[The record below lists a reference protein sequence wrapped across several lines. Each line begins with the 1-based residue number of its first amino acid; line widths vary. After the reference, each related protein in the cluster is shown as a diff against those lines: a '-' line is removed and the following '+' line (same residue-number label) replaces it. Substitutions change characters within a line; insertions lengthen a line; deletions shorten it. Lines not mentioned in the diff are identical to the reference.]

1 MFLGN
6 RFKDLFSGI
15 FILSLLL
22 TACSNSLGLGAISA
36 QQPDLKL
43 WYDKPAT
50 NWMTSALPIGNGELG
65 AMFFGGVTE
74 ERIQFNE
81 KTLWTGSTTQ
91 RGAYQSFGDVR
102 LTFPGHAAESEYR
115 RELSLDDA
123 IGTVSY
129 RIDSILYRR
138 EYFASRPDGVI
149 VMRITTPGSRGKI
162 TMSTDM
168 TTEHSASKVI
178 SSNMITF
185 RGKLDLLSYEA
196 QLSVLNEGGILV
208 SDDNKITVSG
218 ADAIT
223 LLLTAA
229 TNYDISSSTY
239 VGKTTEELHQYPAN
253 RISRATAKPY
263 EALRDNHLK
272 DYQPLFNRV
281 KLALGTGVPEYP
293 TDILLH
299 QHRESRYLD
308 VLYFQ
313 YGRYLMLASSRGM
326 DLPNNLQGIWNDNN
340 NPPWQCDIH
349 TNINIQMNYWPAEST
364 NLSECH
370 LPFIRY
376 VATEAGRENGSF
388 RNLARS
394 EGCRGWTVKTQSNIF
409 AYTDWNI
416 NRPANAWYGMHLW
429 QHYAYTDDIEYLRK
443 IAFPV
448 LQAACEYWFDRLK
461 EDATGK
467 LVAPNEWS
475 PEQGP
480 WEDGVAYA
488 QQLIWELF
496 NSTLKACDVLDYHAP
511 FTTELKDKFARLDNG
526 LSIGS
531 WGQIKEWKQDTQNID
546 KPGNRH
552 RHLSQL
558 IALYPGN
565 QISYHLDS
573 LYADAARTTLTSRG
587 DEGTGWSR
595 AWKISCWARL
605 FDGNHAYKL
614 LKAALNPTHITVV
627 STSNNDG
634 GVYDNLLDA
643 HPPFQ
648 IDGNFGATAGIA
660 ELLVQSNRGF
670 IQLLPALPS
679 AWPEGNFEGLKAEG
693 NFTIDLAWKAGKPTT
708 CHIHSG
714 SGRLCTVY
722 YPGIAKATISDEEGK
737 EVSVTIK
744 NENEISFPT
753 VKQKVYKIR
762 CI

>member
-1 MFLGN
+1 MFLK
-6 RFKDLFSGI
+6 RFKKLFSGT
-15 FILSLLL
+15 FIVSLFLI
-22 TACSNSLGLGAISA
+22 ACDNSPGSGAIST
-36 QQPDLKL
+36 QHPDLKL

-91 RGAYQSFGDVR
+91 RGAYQSFGDIH
-102 LTFPGHAAESEYR
+102 LTFPGHTAENEYR

-123 IGTVSY
+123 IGRVSY
-129 RIDSILYRR
+129 KIDGVKYLR
-138 EYFASRPDGVI
+138 EYFVSLPDSII
-149 VMRITTPGSRGKI
+149 VMRITTPDSNEKI
-162 TMSTDM
+162 TMSVDM
-168 TTEHSASKVI
+168 TTKQNVLRAI
-178 SSNMITF
+178 SSNQMSF
-185 RGKLDLLSYEA
+185 HGKLDLLSFEA
-196 QLSVLNEGGILV
+196 QLSVLNEGGVLV
-208 SDDNKITVSG
+208 SDDHKITVYG

-223 LLLTAA
+223 ILLAAA

-239 VGKTTEELHQYPAN
+239 IGQTKEQLHNRLAS
-253 RISRATAKPY
+253 RISQASSQSY
-263 EALRDNHLK
+263 GELRDAHLR

-281 KLALGTGVPEYP
+281 KLALGTEAPEYP
-293 TDILLH
+293 TDILLY
-299 QHRESRYLD
+299 QHRESLYLD
-308 VLYFQ
+308 MLYFQ

-349 TNINIQMNYWPAEST
+349 TNINIQMNYWPAENT

-370 LPFIRY
+370 LPFINY
-376 VATEAGRENGSF
+376 VVTEAGRENGSF
-388 RNLARS
+388 RNLAQS
-394 EGCRGWTVKTQSNIF
+394 EGNRGWAVKTQSNIF

-416 NRPANAWYGMHLW
+416 NRPANAWYCMHLW
-429 QHYAYTDDIEYLRK
+429 QHYAYSGDIIYLREK
-443 IAFPV
+443 AFPV
-448 LQAACEYWFDRLK
+448 LQSTCEYWFDRLK

-480 WEDGVAYA
+480 WEDGVAYV

-496 NSTLKACDVLDYHAP
+496 NYTLQACDILDHDTP
-511 FTTELKDKFARLDNG
+511 FTTELKDKFTRLDNG
-526 LSIGS
+526 LSIGG
-531 WGQIKEWKQDTQNID
+531 WGQIKEWKQDIQNLD
-546 KPGNRH
+546 RPGNEH
-552 RHLSQL
+552 RHLSQP

-573 LYADAARTTLTSRG
+573 LYADAAKTTLMSRG

-605 FDGNHAYKL
+605 FDGDHAYKL
-614 LKAALNPTHITVV
+614 LKAALNPANITVI
-627 STSNNDG
+627 SMKNNDG
-634 GVYDNLLDA
+634 GVYENLLDA

-660 ELLVQSNRGF
+660 ELLVQSNLGF

-679 AWPEGNFEGLKAEG
+679 AWPDGSFEGLKTQG
-693 NFTIDLAWKAGKPTT
+693 NFTIDLMWKSGNPVE
-708 CHIHSG
+708 CIIHSG
-714 SGRLCTVY
+714 SGNMCTVY
-722 YPGIAKATISDEEGK
+722 YPGIGKAMISDGEGK
-737 EVSVTIK
+737 EVVVNAKS
-744 NENEISFPT
+744 ENKISFTT
-753 VKQKVYKIR
+753 VKQKIYKIR